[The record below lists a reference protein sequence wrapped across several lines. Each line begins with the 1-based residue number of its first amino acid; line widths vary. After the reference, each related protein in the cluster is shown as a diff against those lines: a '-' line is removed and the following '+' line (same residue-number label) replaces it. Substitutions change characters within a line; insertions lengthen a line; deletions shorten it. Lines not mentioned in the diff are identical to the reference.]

1 MEKHRKAF
9 RGKSSRNRGQMANS
23 ALEDLRDRLRVA
35 QEEFEAELD
44 RRIEIQRER
53 FRYHLRQGKVRFER
67 DMREWQAKYRTGLWR
82 YVTRGHLAYLLTAP
96 VIYGLILPLALLDL
110 SVTLYQQICFR
121 VYGIDRVRRSDHVII
136 DRHHLAYLNGL
147 EKLNC
152 VYCGYA
158 NGVIAY
164 AREIAGRTERFWC
177 PIKHATRAADP
188 HPHFEAFLEYGDAE
202 AYRAWVESYRRGRMP
217 KEEQS

>member
-1 MEKHRKAF
+1 MEKTV
-9 RGKSSRNRGQMANS
+9 
-23 ALEDLRDRLRVA
+23 LEDIQERLAAARREL
-35 QEEFEAELD
+35 EEELD
-44 RRIEIQRER
+44 RRIAAQRDR
-53 FRYHLRQGKVRFER
+53 FRYELQQGKVRFER

-96 VIYGLILPLALLDL
+96 LIYGLIFPLVLLDL
-110 SVTLYQQICFR
+110 SVTIYQQVCFR
-121 VYGIDRVRRSDHVII
+121 VYGIERVNRGDHVLI

-152 VYCGYA
+152 IYCGYA

-177 PIKHATRAADP
+177 PIKHASRAADP
-188 HPHFEAFLEYGDAE
+188 HPYFEKFLEYGDAE
-202 AYRAWVESYRRGRMP
+202 AYRAWVESYRRGKP
-217 KEEQS
+217 SQGA

>member
-1 MEKHRKAF
+1 MEKTV
-9 RGKSSRNRGQMANS
+9 
-23 ALEDLRDRLRVA
+23 LEDIQERLAAAR
-35 QEEFEAELD
+35 QELEEELD

-53 FRYHLRQGKVRFER
+53 FRYHLQQGKVRFEQE
-67 DMREWQAKYRTGLWR
+67 MREWQAGYRTGLWR
-82 YVTRGHLAYLLTAP
+82 YVTRGNLAYLLTAP
-96 VIYGLILPLALLDL
+96 VIYGLIVPLVLLDL
-110 SVTLYQQICFR
+110 SVTVYQHICFR
-121 VYGIDRVRRSDHVII
+121 VYGIERVKRGDHVLI

-188 HPHFEAFLEYGDAE
+188 HPHFETFLEYGDPE
-202 AYRAWVESYRRGRMP
+202 AYRAWVESYRRGKTPR
-217 KEEQS
+217 EEKT

>member
-1 MEKHRKAF
+1 MEKTV
-9 RGKSSRNRGQMANS
+9 
-23 ALEDLRDRLRVA
+23 LEDIQERLAAARREL
-35 QEEFEAELD
+35 EEELD
-44 RRIEIQRER
+44 RRIAIQRDR
-53 FRYHLRQGKVRFER
+53 FRYKLQQGKVRFEQE
-67 DMREWQAKYRTGLWR
+67 MRELHGQYRTGLWR
-82 YVTRGHLAYLLTAP
+82 YVTRGNLAYLLTAP
-96 VIYGLILPLALLDL
+96 VIYGLIVPLVLLDL
-110 SVTLYQQICFR
+110 SVTVYQHICFR
-121 VYGIDRVRRSDHVII
+121 VYGIDRVKRGDHVLI

-188 HPHFEAFLEYGDAE
+188 HPHFEKFLEYGDAE
-202 AYRAWVESYRRGRMP
+202 AYRAWVESYRRGKIP
-217 KEEQS
+217 PEEKP

>member
-1 MEKHRKAF
+1 MEKTV
-9 RGKSSRNRGQMANS
+9 
-23 ALEDLRDRLRVA
+23 LEDIQERLAAARREL
-35 QEEFEAELD
+35 EEELD
-44 RRIEIQRER
+44 RRIAAQRDR
-53 FRYHLRQGKVRFER
+53 FRYELQQGKVRFER

-96 VIYGLILPLALLDL
+96 LIYGLIFPLVLLDL
-110 SVTLYQQICFR
+110 SVTIYQQVCFR
-121 VYGIDRVRRSDHVII
+121 VYGIERVKRGDHVLI

-152 VYCGYA
+152 IYCGYA

-177 PIKHATRAADP
+177 PIKHASRAADP
-188 HPHFEAFLEYGDAE
+188 HPYFEKFLEYGDAE
-202 AYRAWVESYRRGRMP
+202 AYRAWVESYRRGKP
-217 KEEQS
+217 SQGA

>member
-1 MEKHRKAF
+1 
-9 RGKSSRNRGQMANS
+9 MANT
-23 ALEDLRDRLRVA
+23 ALDDLRERLRVA
-35 QEEFEAELD
+35 QQEFEAELD

-53 FRYHLRQGKVRFER
+53 FRYQLQQGKVRFEW
-67 DMREWQAKYRTGLWR
+67 DMRAWQRQYRTGLMR

-96 VIYGLILPLALLDL
+96 LIYGLIIPLVLLDL
-110 SVTLYQQICFR
+110 SVTIYQQVCFR
-121 VYGIDRVRRSDHVII
+121 VYGIERVKRSGHVVV

-152 VYCGYA
+152 IYCGYA

-177 PIKHATRAADP
+177 PIKHASRAADP
-188 HPHFEAFLEYGDAE
+188 HPYFEKFLEYGDAE
-202 AYRAWVESYRRGRMP
+202 AYRAWVESYRRGKP
-217 KEEQS
+217 SQGA

>member
-1 MEKHRKAF
+1 MEKTV
-9 RGKSSRNRGQMANS
+9 
-23 ALEDLRDRLRVA
+23 LEDIQERLAAARREL
-35 QEEFEAELD
+35 EEELD
-44 RRIEIQRER
+44 RRIAAQRDR
-53 FRYHLRQGKVRFER
+53 FRYELQQGRVRFER

-96 VIYGLILPLALLDL
+96 LIYGLIFPLVLLDL
-110 SVTLYQQICFR
+110 SVTIYQQVCFR
-121 VYGIDRVRRSDHVII
+121 VYGIERVNRGDHVLI

-152 VYCGYA
+152 IYCGYA

-177 PIKHATRAADP
+177 PIKHASRAADP
-188 HPHFEAFLEYGDAE
+188 HPYFEKFLEYGDAE
-202 AYRAWVESYRRGRMP
+202 AYRAWVESYRRGKP
-217 KEEQS
+217 SQGA

>member
-1 MEKHRKAF
+1 MEKTV
-9 RGKSSRNRGQMANS
+9 
-23 ALEDLRDRLRVA
+23 LEDIQERLASARREL
-35 QEEFEAELD
+35 EEELD
-44 RRIEIQRER
+44 RRIAVQRER
-53 FRYHLRQGKVRFER
+53 FRYQMQQGKVRFEA
-67 DMREWQAKYRTGLWR
+67 DMREWQARYRTGLWR

-96 VIYGLILPLALLDL
+96 VIYGLIIPLVFLDL
-110 SVTLYQQICFR
+110 SVTIYQHICFR
-121 VYGIDRVRRSDHVII
+121 VYGIERVRRGSHVII
-136 DRHHLAYLNGL
+136 DRQHLAYLNGL

-188 HPHFEAFLEYGDAE
+188 HPHFEKFLEYGDAE
-202 AYRAWVESYRRGRMP
+202 AYRAWIESYRRGKP
-217 KEEQS
+217 FPESKS

>member
-1 MEKHRKAF
+1 
-9 RGKSSRNRGQMANS
+9 MANT
-23 ALEDLRDRLRVA
+23 ALDDLRERLRVA
-35 QEEFEAELD
+35 QQEFEAELD

-53 FRYHLRQGKVRFER
+53 FRYQLQQGKVRFER
-67 DMREWQAKYRTGLWR
+67 DMRAWQRQYRTGLMR

-96 VIYGLILPLALLDL
+96 LIYGLIIPLVLLDL
-110 SVTLYQQICFR
+110 SVTIYQQVCFR
-121 VYGIDRVRRSDHVII
+121 VYGIERVKRSGHVVV

-152 VYCGYA
+152 IYCGYA

-177 PIKHATRAADP
+177 PIKHASRAADP
-188 HPHFEAFLEYGDAE
+188 HPYFEKFLEYGDAE
-202 AYRAWVESYRRGRMP
+202 AYRAWVESYRRGKP
-217 KEEQS
+217 SQGA

>member
-1 MEKHRKAF
+1 
-9 RGKSSRNRGQMANS
+9 MANS
-23 ALEDLRDRLRVA
+23 ALEDLRERLLDA
-35 QEEFEAELD
+35 QQEFEAELD

-53 FRYHLRQGKVRFER
+53 FRYHLQQGKVRFER

-96 VIYGLILPLALLDL
+96 VIYGLIIPLALLDL

-121 VYGIDRVRRSDHVII
+121 VYGIDLVRRGDHVLI
-136 DRHHLAYLNGL
+136 DRQHLAYLNGL

-188 HPHFEAFLEYGDAE
+188 HPHFETFLEYGDAE
-202 AYRAWVESYRRGRMP
+202 AYRAWVESYRRGKRHL
-217 KEEQS
+217 EEEKP

>member
-1 MEKHRKAF
+1 
-9 RGKSSRNRGQMANS
+9 MANT
-23 ALEDLRDRLRVA
+23 ALDELRERLRAA
-35 QEEFEAELD
+35 QQEFEAELD

-53 FRYHLRQGKVRFER
+53 FRYELERGKVRFEK
-67 DMREWQAKYRTGLWR
+67 DMRDWQAKYRTGLWR
-82 YVTRGHLAYLLTAP
+82 YLTRGHFAYLLTAP
-96 VIYGLILPLALLDL
+96 LIYGLIVPLVLLDL
-110 SVTLYQQICFR
+110 SVAIYQQICFR
-121 VYGIDRVRRSDHVII
+121 VYGIDRVKRGDYVVI

-188 HPHFEAFLEYGDAE
+188 HPHFEKFLEYGDAE
-202 AYRAWVESYRRGRMP
+202 AYRAWLESYRRGKVP
-217 KEEQS
+217 KEDQA

>member
-1 MEKHRKAF
+1 MEKTV
-9 RGKSSRNRGQMANS
+9 
-23 ALEDLRDRLRVA
+23 LEDIQERLAAARREL
-35 QEEFEAELD
+35 EEELD
-44 RRIEIQRER
+44 RRIAAQRDR
-53 FRYHLRQGKVRFER
+53 FRYELQQGRVRFER

-96 VIYGLILPLALLDL
+96 LIYGLIFPLVLLDL
-110 SVTLYQQICFR
+110 SVTIYQQVCFR
-121 VYGIDRVRRSDHVII
+121 VYGIERVKRGDHVLI

-152 VYCGYA
+152 IYCGYA

-177 PIKHATRAADP
+177 PIKHASRAADP
-188 HPHFEAFLEYGDAE
+188 HPYFEKFLEYGDAE
-202 AYRAWVESYRRGRMP
+202 AYRAWVESYRRGKP
-217 KEEQS
+217 SQGA